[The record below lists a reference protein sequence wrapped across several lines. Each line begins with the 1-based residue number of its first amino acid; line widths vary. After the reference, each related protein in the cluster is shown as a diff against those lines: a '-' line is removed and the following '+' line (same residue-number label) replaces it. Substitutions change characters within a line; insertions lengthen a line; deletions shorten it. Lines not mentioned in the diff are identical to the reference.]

1 MIVFLVIALLILAL
15 VFGFSSISQSYA
27 TAKQAQ
33 ATIETARAAEI
44 ASTGNLIAILLF
56 ALLVIA
62 IIGVS
67 LHFFLR
73 FKTTSQQNSQKSTQ
87 SHIAHQVGPA
97 SLDSFIT
104 LLVIQMLQNQMEQN
118 ASQLYIPPAQVETSE
133 EDNDLW
139 LLP

>member
-1 MIVFLVIALLILAL
+1 VIVFLVISLLILAL
-15 VFGFSSISQSYA
+15 VFGLSSASQSYA

-56 ALLVIA
+56 ALLMIVV
-62 IIGVS
+62 IGVS
-67 LHFFLR
+67 LYFILR
-73 FKTTSQQNSQKSTQ
+73 FKTTSQQHSQKSTQ
-87 SHIAHQVGPA
+87 SHIAQVGPL
-97 SLDSFIT
+97 SLDSVLT
-104 LLVIQMLQNQMEQN
+104 QLVIQMLQNQMEQN
-118 ASQLYIPPAQVETSE
+118 VSQLHIPPAQIDTST

>member
-1 MIVFLVIALLILAL
+1 MTVFLVIAVLILAL

-44 ASTGNLIAILLF
+44 ASTGNLIAIVLF
-56 ALLVIA
+56 ALLVIVV
-62 IIGVS
+62 IGVS

-73 FKTTSQQNSQKSTQ
+73 FKNTSQQQSQKSTQ
-87 SHIAHQVGPA
+87 SHIGEAGQA
-97 SLDSFIT
+97 SLDSILT

-118 ASQLYIPPAQVETSE
+118 ASQLHIPPAQVDTSA

>member
-1 MIVFLVIALLILAL
+1 MIVFLVTSLLILAL
-15 VFGFSSISQSYA
+15 VFGFSSTSQSYA

-56 ALLVIA
+56 VLLVII
-62 IIGVS
+62 IIGIS
-67 LHFFLR
+67 LHFFIRL
-73 FKTTSQQNSQKSTQ
+73 KTTSQQHTQKSTQ
-87 SHIAHQVGPA
+87 AGPV
-97 SLDSFIT
+97 SLDSILT
-104 LLVIQMLQNQMEQN
+104 LLVIQMLQNQMGQN
-118 ASQLYIPPAQVETSE
+118 ASQLHIPPAQVDASK

>member
-1 MIVFLVIALLILAL
+1 MPTILVVILFVVVALLSL
-15 VFGFSSISQSYA
+15 SSVSQSYA

-44 ASTGNLIAILLF
+44 ASTGNLIAIVLF
-56 ALLVIA
+56 ALLVIV

-73 FKTTSQQNSQKSTQ
+73 FKTTSHQQSQKSTQ
-87 SHIAHQVGPA
+87 SHIAQTGST
-97 SLDSFIT
+97 SLDSILT
-104 LLVIQMLQNQMEQN
+104 LLVIQFLQNQMEQN
-118 ASQLYIPPAQVETSE
+118 ASQLHIPPAQVDTSA

>member
-1 MIVFLVIALLILAL
+1 MIVFLIISLLILAL

-62 IIGVS
+62 IIGIS

-73 FKTTSQQNSQKSTQ
+73 FKTTSQKHIQKSTQ
-87 SHIAHQVGPA
+87 SHLSQAGPV
-97 SLDSFIT
+97 SLDSILT

-118 ASQLYIPPAQVETSE
+118 ASQLHIPPAQVDTSA

>member
-1 MIVFLVIALLILAL
+1 MTVFLVIAVLILAL

-33 ATIETARAAEI
+33 ATIETARAAGI
-44 ASTGNLIAILLF
+44 ASTGNLIAIVLF
-56 ALLVIA
+56 ALLVIV

-67 LHFFLR
+67 LHFFLP
-73 FKTTSQQNSQKSTQ
+73 FKNTSQQQSQKSTQ
-87 SHIAHQVGPA
+87 SHIGEAGQA
-97 SLDSFIT
+97 SLDSILT

-118 ASQLYIPPAQVETSE
+118 ASQLHIPPAQVDTSA

>member
-1 MIVFLVIALLILAL
+1 MIVFLVISLLILAL

-27 TAKQAQ
+27 TTKQAQ
-33 ATIETARAAEI
+33 ATIETARAGEI

-56 ALLVIA
+56 ALLVIVV
-62 IIGVS
+62 IGVS
-67 LHFFLR
+67 LYFFLR
-73 FKTTSQQNSQKSTQ
+73 LRANSQQHSQKSTQ
-87 SHIAHQVGPA
+87 SHIAQGGPA
-97 SLDSFIT
+97 SLDSILT

-118 ASQLYIPPAQVETSE
+118 SSQLHIPPAQVDTST

>member
-1 MIVFLVIALLILAL
+1 MIVFLVISLLIVAL

-56 ALLVIA
+56 ALLVIVV
-62 IIGVS
+62 IGVS
-67 LHFFLR
+67 LHFFLSL
-73 FKTTSQQNSQKSTQ
+73 KTTSQQHSHKSKQ
-87 SHIAHQVGPA
+87 SHLSQEGSV
-97 SLDSFIT
+97 SLDSIIT
-104 LLVIQMLQNQMEQN
+104 LLVIQMLQNQMDQN
-118 ASQLYIPPAQVETSE
+118 ASQLNIPPAQVDTSA